1 MIPSDFQYFRA
12 ESLAHTLDLLAQN
25 GPEAKILA
33 GGHSLL
39 PAMKLRF
46 NSPSALIDISG
57 VEELNYIKED
67 QGYLAIGAGSTH
79 ADIAESSLLAEKIP
93 MIVEAAS
100 QIGDIQVRNKGTIGG
115 SIAHADPAADWPASL
130 LAAEAEIVVA
140 SSSGSR
146 TIAAT
151 DFFMGLFT
159 TALQDGELITEIR
172 LPTPDANTKSTYLK
186 FEQPASRFAIVGCAA
201 SVTRNNGAC
210 DKVRV
215 AFAGV
220 SGTPFRDEAVEQ
232 ALEGQSP
239 SEENIQAAAQ
249 KAATGMDVMG
259 DHFASQDYRQHLA
272 RVYAK
277 RALEAVASDS

>member
-1 MIPSDFQYFRA
+1 MIPSDFQYHRA
-12 ESLAHTLDLLAQN
+12 ESLAEALELLAQK
-25 GPEAKILA
+25 GPDAKILA

-46 NSPSALIDISG
+46 NSPATLIDISG
-57 VEELNYIKED
+57 VKELSYIKED
-67 QGYLAIGAGSTH
+67 QGHLAIGAGTTH
-79 ADIAESSLLAEKIP
+79 ADIAESTLLAEKIP

-130 LAAEAEIVVA
+130 LAGEAEIVVA

-146 TIAAT
+146 TIPAN
-151 DFFMGLFT
+151 DFFQGLFT
-159 TALQDGELITEIR
+159 TALQEGELITEIR
-172 LPTPDANTKSTYLK
+172 MPVPDANTKSTYLK

-201 SVTRNNGAC
+201 SVTRSNGSC

-220 SGTPFRDEAVEQ
+220 SSTPFRDEAVEQ
-232 ALEGQSP
+232 ALEGQAP
-239 SEENIQAAAQ
+239 TDDNIEAAAQ
-249 KAATGMDVMG
+249 KAAIAAEVMS

-277 RALEAVASDS
+277 RALEAVAS